1 MTSPSIPLESL
12 AQRIAQQQAE
22 LETLRQEYQ
31 ARQTRLA
38 DLTRRKEELQTQ
50 LQQITAEI
58 HSVDGGR
65 TTPSAETAPAATTPS
80 VPKAS
85 TERPLT
91 LANLL
96 VALVRASKVPVTVK
110 QLTEEVQ
117 AQKFPT
123 TSQDLPNV
131 VKSAVHRLAA
141 RGILQRAKGQPGFIL
156 AGSQGNATNAKAKVG
171 KKGRKK
177 EKATTRV
184 VTRTTPVVAEKKS
197 LRLVLTDL
205 LRQSQRPLMVREL
218 AEQALAQG
226 YQTQSKDFVLVVS
239 VTLAKMDNVKNV
251 PGQGYRLK
259 KR

>member
-205 LRQSQRPLMVREL
+205 LHKANDL
-218 AEQALAQG
+218 
-226 YQTQSKDFVLVVS
+226 
-239 VTLAKMDNVKNV
+239 
-251 PGQGYRLK
+251 
-259 KR
+259 